1 MTMEGEA
8 ADKENVNPKFDKD
21 TKLETNDPFV
31 QNSRG
36 DDFQEKIGMP
46 KEENMRHWSHH
57 YSTDTVD
64 DPVLRAAMR
73 GLNDVSFVFGLEV
86 TWSLIQKRQQ
96 EEEEKQAMLEFEHL
110 QQMEEA
116 STNSVCSEKEVVVN
130 KACLGQAN
138 EKAVMGEERKQ
149 NNERMIDTD
158 QEKTIISPKLTANCK
173 DEDEGDDSEDD
184 TVWNLSRVFTEQ
196 DIRSTAPAI
205 CTTENCNLLVCCI
218 WESEKGEK
226 WNTCVDCQEEDYG
239 GWPEDE
245 APTDNELINC
255 IHLFCKKINNE

>member
-73 GLNDVSFVFGLEV
+73 CLNDVSFVFGLEV
-86 TWSLIQKRQQ
+86 TWSLIQKT
-96 EEEEKQAMLEFEHL
+96 
-110 QQMEEA
+110 
-116 STNSVCSEKEVVVN
+116 STGRRRETGNV
-130 KACLGQAN
+130 G
-138 EKAVMGEERKQ
+138 
-149 NNERMIDTD
+149 I
-158 QEKTIISPKLTANCK
+158 
-173 DEDEGDDSEDD
+173 
-184 TVWNLSRVFTEQ
+184 
-196 DIRSTAPAI
+196 
-205 CTTENCNLLVCCI
+205 
-218 WESEKGEK
+218 
-226 WNTCVDCQEEDYG
+226 
-239 GWPEDE
+239 
-245 APTDNELINC
+245 
-255 IHLFCKKINNE
+255 